1 MRAMDDHL
9 LSTPSG
15 RPRARA
21 LGVPFRGEPGRW
33 NALTDVAGVEVGYT
47 TLVHGE
53 GVRTGVTAILPR
65 GRDGVGVPCAAGWF
79 SFNGNGEMTGTA
91 WISESGALD
100 SPVMITNTHAVGAV
114 HTGVI
119 DWVKTHRPEL
129 AEQWLLPVVAETYD
143 GELNDINGGHVRPE
157 HAVAALDAARIGPVD
172 EGSVGGGTG
181 MICHGFKGGSGTASR
196 VVGYGPDRYTVAA
209 FVQANYGARREL
221 TVAGVPLTDEPDPH
235 AEPAARPSRTP
246 PGAGSV
252 IVVLATDA
260 PLLPGQCTALARR
273 ATLGIG
279 RSGTTGSH
287 FSGDL
292 FLAFSTANAGALT
305 STFPAGAMTGDEYEQ
320 LRFVPWGRID
330 RFYTAAVEAVEE
342 AVVDVLVANEDMVGY
357 RGHRVPALPHDLVRA
372 AAARAREGRGGRLDP

>member
-1 MRAMDDHL
+1 MADPL

-15 RPRARA
+15 RLRARA
-21 LGVPFRGEPGRW
+21 LGVPFLGTPGRW
-33 NALTDVAGVEVGYT
+33 NALTDVPDIEVGYT
-47 TLVHGE
+47 TLIE
-53 GVRTGVTAILPR
+53 GASVRTGVTAILPR

-79 SFNGNGEMTGTA
+79 SFNGNGEMTGTT
-91 WISESGALD
+91 WISENGALAT
-100 SPVMITNTHAVGAV
+100 PIAITNTHAVGPV
-114 HTGVI
+114 HQGVVEWI
-119 DWVKTHRPEL
+119 AAHHPRV

-143 GELNDINGGHVRPE
+143 GDLNDINGRHVRPE
-157 HAVAALDAARIGPVD
+157 HALAALDAAAGGPIE

-196 VVGYGPDRYTVAA
+196 VVEYGPDRYTVAA

-221 TVAGVPLTDEPDPH
+221 TVAGMPLGAELARTHPDVV
-235 AEPAARPSRTP
+235 AGPARTP

-260 PLLPGQCTALARR
+260 PLLPGQCAALARR

-279 RSGTTGSH
+279 RSGTAGSH

-305 STFPAGAMTGDEYEQ
+305 STFPAGPVGADAYEQ

-330 RFYTAAVEAVEE
+330 PFYEAAVRAVEE
-342 AVVDVLVANEDMVGY
+342 AVVDVLVANADMVGH
-357 RGHRVPALPHDLVRA
+357 RGYRVPALPHDAVRA
-372 AAARAREGRGGRLDP
+372 AVSRLAGPT